1 MPPVVFTFPLAPRH
15 LLHEAVGQIQ
25 IFVERTMTDNGL
37 TDLFVTQY
45 KTLLK
50 MRLQQTSS
58 MLRGK
63 VEEGYHAGAKMA
75 SPLNLVSAMAMK
87 TPEGRFAPKTNTP
100 ADYQRRWVMPIDKE
114 GDQLVDNFDQL
125 KTPID
130 PKSKLVERASAAVAR
145 SWDDEIIRAATAAA
159 TIGVDVG
166 SLTTEAFDTAHF
178 QIASNFG
185 ASAAVGLTV
194 AKLNEARR
202 ILEKY
207 HNAEELNAGLCTAVI
222 GSSQHADL
230 RNQALVTSNEFN
242 KNGGILV
249 DGNVTKFMGFN
260 IVQSERLAV
269 ASNVR
274 SVLVFVKSGIYLGI
288 WQDIKTQVF
297 QRSDLSSNP
306 WDIST
311 IVSYGATRTENG
323 KVIEVLCADTT
334 GADITP

>member
-1 MPPVVFTFPLAPRH
+1 MADT
-15 LLHEAVGQIQ
+15 
-25 IFVERTMTDNGL
+25 GL

-50 MRLQQTSS
+50 MKLQQTGS

-75 SPLNLVSAMAMK
+75 SPINLVSAMSMK
-87 TPEGRFAPKTNTP
+87 TPEGRFSPKVNTP
-100 ADYQRRWVMPIDKE
+100 ADYSRRWVMPIDKE

-130 PKSKLVERASAAVAR
+130 PKSKLVERAAAAVAR
-145 SWDDEIIRAATAAA
+145 SWDDEIIRSATAAA
-159 TIGVDVG
+159 TIGTDVG
-166 SLTTEAFDTAHF
+166 SLTTEAFSSTF
-178 QIASNFG
+178 QIAAAFG

-207 HNAEELNAGLCTAVI
+207 HNAEELNAGLATAVI

-242 KNGGILV
+242 RNGGVLV

-260 IVQSERLAV
+260 LVQSERLAV

-297 QRSDLSSNP
+297 QRPDLSSNP

-311 IVSYGATRTENG
+311 VVSYGATRTELG
-323 KVIEVLCADTT
+323 KVIEILCADTS

>member
-1 MPPVVFTFPLAPRH
+1 MA
-15 LLHEAVGQIQ
+15 
-25 IFVERTMTDNGL
+25 DNGL
-37 TDLFVTQY
+37 TDLFQIQY
-45 KTLLK
+45 KNLLN
-50 MRLQQTSS
+50 MRLQQKAS

-63 VEEGYHAGAKMA
+63 VEEGNHAGSKMA
-75 SPLNLVSAMAMK
+75 SPMNLVSAMTLK

-114 GDQLVDNFDQL
+114 GDQLVDSFDQL

-130 PKSKLVERASAAVAR
+130 PKSKLVERAAAAVAR
-145 SWDDEIIRAATAAA
+145 AWDDELIRAALAPA
-159 TIGVDVG
+159 TIGVDIG
-166 SLTTEAFDTAHF
+166 ALTTEAFDTASHRVVT
-178 QIASNFG
+178 AFG
-185 ASAAVGLTV
+185 ASSAVGLTV

-207 HNAEELNAGLCTAVI
+207 HNDEELNAGLGTLVI

-249 DGNVTKFMGFN
+249 DGKVTRYMGFN
-260 IVQSERLAV
+260 ICQSERLAV
-269 ASNVR
+269 AANVR
-274 SVLVFVKSGIYLGI
+274 SVLCFVRSGLYLGV

-311 IVSYGATRTENG
+311 IVSFGATRTEPG
-323 KVIEVLCADTT
+323 KIIEIQCADTT

>member
-1 MPPVVFTFPLAPRH
+1 MADT
-15 LLHEAVGQIQ
+15 
-25 IFVERTMTDNGL
+25 GL

-50 MRLQQTSS
+50 MKLQQTAS

-63 VEEGYHAGAKMA
+63 VEEGSHTGAKLA
-75 SPLNLVSAMAMK
+75 SPMNFISAMTLR
-87 TPEGRFAPKTNTP
+87 TPEGRFAPKVNTP
-100 ADYQRRWVMPIDKE
+100 ADYSRRWVMPVDKE
-114 GDQLVDNFDQL
+114 GDQLVDNFDAL

-130 PKSKLVERASAAVAR
+130 PKSQLVTRAASAVAR
-145 SWDDEIIRAATAAA
+145 AWDDEIIRASTAAA

-166 SLTTEAFDTAHF
+166 SLTTEAFDTANHR
-178 QIASNFG
+178 IASTFG

-202 ILEKY
+202 ILEK
-207 HNAEELNAGLCTAVI
+207 NQTSDELEAGMGTLVM
-222 GSSQHADL
+222 GSQQHADL
-230 RNQALVTSNEFN
+230 RNQAQVTSNEFN
-242 KNGGILV
+242 SNGGILV
-249 DGNVTKFMGFN
+249 NGTVTKYMGFN
-260 IVQSERLAV
+260 IVQSQRLAV

-274 SVLVFVKSGIYLGI
+274 SVLAFVKSGLYLGV

-311 IVSYGATRTENG
+311 VVSFGATRTEAG
-323 KVIEVLCADTT
+323 KVIEILCADTT
-334 GADITP
+334 GPDITP